1 MTLDEC
7 TQCGE
12 MTLKPGHTPEFLCSA
27 CREQLIKEI
36 NRIDRDNDRYTK
48 RGKIKNRLNDIP
60 DEAIPEEIAL
70 QIEEVADPE
79 IDDRQYMK
87 GSIEEVKQLDDKEI
101 FQTSNDKTDF
111 HRGKV
116 ELKKRFR

>member
-7 TQCGE
+7 AKCGE
-12 MTLKPGHTPEFLCSA
+12 KVLKAGHTPEFLCSK

-60 DEAIPEEIAL
+60 DEAIPKEMAL
-70 QIEEVADPE
+70 LIEEVADPE

-87 GSIEEVKQLDDKEI
+87 GSIEEIKKLDDKEI
-101 FQTSNDKTDF
+101 FQTTNDKTDF